1 MKTISVCVFVAAL
14 YTILFISGCKKSS
27 GNTTTGGPTTGG
39 PTTRGPTTTASPT
52 GPTTSRP
59 TSTPSAPTPDGTY
72 LYNGTLTAGINGS
85 VEVHSIKSSRIIDRM
100 VVAGANPYKVI
111 AKNNGP
117 IPFHMVNTAGKDQLI
132 IDNVNALPSIFKSF
146 IKNTTIL
153 FFQSNNSIV
162 ISVPPAKISIALH
175 HVQ

>member
-72 LYNGTLTAGINGS
+72 LYNGTLTAGING
-85 VEVHSIKSSRIIDRM
+85 